1 MNALLMTNSHN
12 HRSITLKIPQ
22 ISLEHVYYNNN
33 NKKFIIDSRL
43 LLFHHY
49 FSLTD
54 DSHSIMKSDIY
65 AGETL
70 LYFFSSCTCNHIILL
85 GEEKIFKKNKIEE
98 LSIIWRVE
106 CEAMKVGLPHF
117 FSFPSSPH
125 LSHLC
130 KCIRA
135 RLSSQ

>member
-12 HRSITLKIPQ
+12 HRSINNFKNTTNKSWTCLLQQQQKFYNWQ
-22 ISLEHVYYNNN
+22 SLVA
-33 NKKFIIDSRL
+33 FPSL
-43 LLFHHY
+43 LLTHWRFTFHNEKWY
-49 FSLTD
+49 LCRWNSF
-54 DSHSIMKSDIY
+54 I
-65 AGETL
+65 
-70 LYFFSSCTCNHIILL
+70 FFSSCTCNHIILL
-85 GEEKIFKKNKIEE
+85 GEEKIFKKNNIEE

>member
-22 ISLEHVYYNNN
+22 ISLEHVYYNN

-70 LYFFSSCTCNHIILL
+70 LFFSSCTCNHIILL